1 VIKTAAS
8 KTWGSIIQF
17 FRVFHVDAEQHVVL
31 LTRVRLNYTQE
42 MVLQLSHKK
51 KEMVVPVRKK
61 KEMVTHTLRVQLTRG
76 KFMKNYSGGTKWRPM
91 EMNVGWKR
99 TPQMMR
105 MTR

>member
-1 VIKTAAS
+1 
-8 KTWGSIIQF
+8 
-17 FRVFHVDAEQHVVL
+17 VL